1 MKCLI
6 LDLDIFKGKI
16 VNRQNFAMGI
26 FFILTDK
33 ICINISFF
41 PLGEYRNLFK

>member
-16 VNRQNFAMGI
+16 VSRQNFDMSI
-26 FFILTDK
+26 FFILTNK
-33 ICINISFF
+33 ICVSISFF